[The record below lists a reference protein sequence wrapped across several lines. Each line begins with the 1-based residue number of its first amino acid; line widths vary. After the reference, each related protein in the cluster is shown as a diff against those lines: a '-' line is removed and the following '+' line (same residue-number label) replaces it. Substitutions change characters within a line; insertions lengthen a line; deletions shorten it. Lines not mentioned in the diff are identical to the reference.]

1 MGIRTKPT
9 KKQNFLRYFAMVP
22 LFASVIILI
31 LLFPHGIPDINDV
44 NPNIVNGLLTMSG
57 IVFAFQPI
65 IFRAR
70 KIFFYRFLFVLV
82 FLFEGVLLT
91 IVGYSFVSDA
101 IGVGNFS
108 GTTLYY
114 TTWSLF
120 SNIAFLVYLIF
131 ADLLVTADY
140 SAPY

>member
-1 MGIRTKPT
+1 MQPGAKRVYKPPLELTK
-9 KKQNFLRYFAMVP
+9 
-22 LFASVIILI
+22 LFFILI

-57 IVFAFQPI
+57 IVLAFQPI